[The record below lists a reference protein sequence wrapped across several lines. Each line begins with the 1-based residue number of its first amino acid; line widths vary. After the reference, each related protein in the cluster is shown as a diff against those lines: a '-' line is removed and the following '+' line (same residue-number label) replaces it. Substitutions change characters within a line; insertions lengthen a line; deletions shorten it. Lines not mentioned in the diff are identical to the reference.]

1 MAKVKLTKNELR
13 DQEHKLSQ
21 LTKYLPTLQLKKGL
35 LQQEVF
41 KARLEC
47 KKKEENF
54 QNLREELINLNYL
67 FAQTPGVDFSEVV
80 QIEHLNKRY
89 DNIAGV
95 DVPTVEGIEF
105 KKVDYS
111 LFASPLWADSLVN
124 KLQKYVYAREEVY
137 AAKEKQDNLEKELR
151 DVSIRVNLF
160 EKIMIPRTQTAIK
173 KIKVFLSDQ
182 QLMAVCQAKAAQ
194 KKVNRI

>member
-1 MAKVKLTKNELR
+1 VSKVKLTKNELR

-41 KARLEC
+41 KANAEL
-47 KKKEENF
+47 KEKEGNF
-54 QNLREELINLNYL
+54 HKLREDLQSLNYL
-67 FAQTPGVDFSEVV
+67 FAQTPGVDYKEVIK
-80 QIEHLNKRY
+80 IEHLNKRY

-95 DVPTVEGIEF
+95 DVPTVEGIDF

-111 LFASPLWADSLVN
+111 LFASPLWTDSLVN
-124 KLQKYVYAREEVY
+124 KLQKYVYAREEMH
-137 AAKEKQDNLEKELR
+137 AAREKRDNLEKELR

-194 KKVNRI
+194 KKVNCS

>member
-1 MAKVKLTKNELR
+1 VAKVKLTKNELR